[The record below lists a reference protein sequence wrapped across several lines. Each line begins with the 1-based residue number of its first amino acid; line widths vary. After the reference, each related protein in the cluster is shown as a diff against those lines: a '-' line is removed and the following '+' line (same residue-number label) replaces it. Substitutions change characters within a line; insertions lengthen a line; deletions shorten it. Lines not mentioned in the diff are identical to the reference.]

1 MFPRHPS
8 IPGSILLLDA
18 NDTHSITSLFA
29 ALCIHALS
37 IRRNTGMYQRIAEHR
52 AQLCLLCLKEIQKY
66 WRVNNNVLDLF
77 LQYLDSSIAKRLH
90 GPRSETAAA
99 AAATAAAAE
108 GVSGEVK
115 TTAASKDVPD
125 GADMSS
131 PTATNTDESHMNGG
145 GDGITGQQQQQQQQ
159 LADAFEDQYMSLING
174 HWEGDDA
181 LGDLGLFLRGDDFM
195 QSEGMEFLGRSL

>member
-1 MFPRHPS
+1 
-8 IPGSILLLDA
+8 LEA
-18 NDTHSITSLFA
+18 NHTHSITSLFA

-99 AAATAAAAE
+99 AAAAAAE
-108 GVSGEVK
+108 GTAGEVK
-115 TTAASKDVPD
+115 MMAASKGVPD
-125 GADMSS
+125 AADTS
-131 PTATNTDESHMNGG
+131 PATANMDESQMNGG
-145 GDGITGQQQQQQQQ
+145 GDGITGQQQQ

-174 HWEGDDA
+174 PWEGDDA